1 MRFWVRTLG
10 VMALAGGTA
19 MGWAQ
24 GTRTCTVDQTAPG
37 EGEFALARG
46 EYQKAEEIYSK
57 ALAKDPKLPAADPK
71 LVAAQ
76 LGLIRA
82 ELGEGKLDEAQALV
96 RTLAA
101 ANPEDA
107 RVRAVVGEVAIRRGE
122 PGEAEA
128 AYNAAMKA
136 DPCSAR
142 TNYDIARYLQLTAM
156 AATARRMLVTAHA
169 LSPKD
174 PVIGAAWMQETGER
188 ETMAQRVARLTA
200 IVDAAGSTKE
210 QKAQAA
216 ETIKQLEAEE
226 RGSCKAVA
234 PVTAAKLKM
243 TSLQD
248 GPQRRYGVALDV
260 LMNGKR
266 KRLQVDTGASGLL
279 LNRASAISAGLVPE
293 ATGQTGGIGDEG
305 ASSGFVT
312 HVDDLKI
319 GDMEFKNC
327 QVRVVEKRG
336 VLDTDGLI
344 GTDVFENYLVTLD
357 LPSDELRLSEL
368 PARPGSAVPSATLA
382 TTGDKVAAGT
392 GGGPVDGF
400 VAPEMKQWT
409 RIYRRGHL
417 LIFPTKI
424 GKAPTKLFVMDTGA
438 SISLISPAAAKEVTH
453 VDADDTV
460 QVRGLSGKVKKVSE
474 ADRITVQFG
483 GVRQQ
488 MLGMTA
494 IDTAGISRYA
504 GTEIAGF
511 IGFPTLSEL
520 TIAIDYRDDLVHV
533 VYDPNH
539 GLYPH

>member
-1 MRFWVRTLG
+1 MRGWVRTLA
-10 VMALAGGTA
+10 VMVLAGVTA

-24 GTRTCTVDQTAPG
+24 ERRTCTVDQTAPG
-37 EGEFALARG
+37 EGEVALARG
-46 EYQKAEEIYSK
+46 DYQKADELYSK
-57 ALAKDPKLPAADPK
+57 ALTADPK

-82 ELGEGKLDEAQALV
+82 ELGEGKLDEAQALA
-96 RTLAA
+96 RRLAA
-101 ANPEDA
+101 AQPEDA

-136 DPCSAR
+136 DPCSGR
-142 TNYDIARYLQLTAM
+142 LSYDIGRYLQLTGM

-188 ETMAQRVARLTA
+188 ETVPQRVTRLTA

-216 ETIKQLEAEE
+216 EGIKQLQAEE
-226 RGSCKAVA
+226 RGSCTAVA
-234 PVTAAKLKM
+234 PVTSTKLKM
-243 TSLQD
+243 TSLED

-260 LMNGKR
+260 VMNGKR

-305 ASSGFVT
+305 ASGGFVT
-312 HVDDLKI
+312 HVDDLRI
-319 GDMEFKNC
+319 GEMEFKNC

-344 GTDVFENYLVTLD
+344 GTDVFENYVVTLD
-357 LPSDELRLSEL
+357 IPMDELRLSQL
-368 PARPGSAVPSATLA
+368 PARPGGVVPTATLA
-382 TTGDKVAAGT
+382 TSGDKISEETGT
-392 GGGPVDGF
+392 VGPVDRF
-400 VAPEMKQWT
+400 VAPEMQQWT

-453 VDADDTV
+453 VDTDESM

-474 ADRITVQFG
+474 ADTITVQFG

-494 IDTAGISRYA
+494 IDTTGISQYA
-504 GTEIAGF
+504 GMELAGF

-520 TIAIDYRDDLVHV
+520 VIAIDYRDDLIHV

-539 GLYPH
+539 GHYAH